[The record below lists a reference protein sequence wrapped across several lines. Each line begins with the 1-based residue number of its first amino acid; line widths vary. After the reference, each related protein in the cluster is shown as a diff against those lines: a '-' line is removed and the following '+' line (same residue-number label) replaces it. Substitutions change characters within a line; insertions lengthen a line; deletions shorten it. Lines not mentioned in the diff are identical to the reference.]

1 MDLRKSAFCRKGSYM
16 AAISRRAARECAVK
30 TLYSYDFHLEMPA
43 EDFFAATCE
52 ECELPYNDF
61 ARELFLGAVSHK
73 ASIDEKISAY
83 AKGWSLDRIAHIS
96 LAILRLCTYELLFT
110 EVPTPVA
117 INEAV
122 ELAKL
127 YDGDDAPA
135 FINGI
140 LNAIA
145 SRERETKA

>member
-1 MDLRKSAFCRKGSYM
+1 MDLRKSAFYRKGSYM

-83 AKGWSLDRIAHIS
+83 ARGWSLDRIAHIS